1 MFDAD
6 NNLAAQALR
15 QAGYKLTQPRLAV
28 LSVLE
33 DNDGRLSPYD
43 IHRLGKRIYKP
54 LGLVTV
60 YRTLEI
66 LDELGV
72 ARRVHTL
79 GQCHGYARAGGDR
92 HYVVCRR
99 CDRVVEFPCGGLDR
113 LITSVRKET
122 GNDIDANLLELTGL
136 CPQCQTS
143 E

>member
-1 MFDAD
+1 MFDSD
-6 NNLAAQALR
+6 GNPAALALR
-15 QAGYKLTQPRLAV
+15 EAGYKLTQPRLAV

-33 DNDGRLSPYD
+33 NHDGHLSPHD
-43 IHRLGKRIYKP
+43 IYRLGRKIYKR

-72 ARRVHTL
+72 ARRVHTQ

-99 CDRVVEFPCGGLDR
+99 CDRIIEFPCEGLDQ
-113 LITSVRKET
+113 LIANVRKET
-122 GNDIDANLLELTGL
+122 GYAIDEHLLELTGL
-136 CPQCQTS
+136 CPQCQTRR
-143 E
+143 